1 MCQGCP
7 IRSCWL
13 HGAFVGCKAKE
24 ILALDFTVLEPSN
37 SGLEDVLVMT
47 DIFTK
52 YTLAVPTRNQRA
64 ETVAEV
70 LVVEWFSKF
79 GVPGR
84 IHSDQGRN
92 FESALIQQLCHLH
105 GIEKSR
111 TTPYH
116 PAGNG

>member
-1 MCQGCP
+1 MGHLLAARP
-7 IRSCWL
+7 
-13 HGAFVGCKAKE
+13 KE

-37 SGLEDVLVMT
+37 SGLEDVLVIT

-64 ETVAEV
+64 ETVAQV

-92 FESALIQQLCHLH
+92 FESALI
-105 GIEKSR
+105 
-111 TTPYH
+111 
-116 PAGNG
+116 